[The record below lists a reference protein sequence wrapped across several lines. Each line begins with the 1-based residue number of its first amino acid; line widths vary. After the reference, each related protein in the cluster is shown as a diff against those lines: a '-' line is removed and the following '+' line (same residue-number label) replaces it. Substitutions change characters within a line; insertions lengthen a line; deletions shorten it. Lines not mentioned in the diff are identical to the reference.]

1 MSFFLIEK
9 FTSICLIVEVDEHVA
24 EGAKEKQLCGGVNLD
39 IFRQL
44 DVVMEED
51 GVVVK
56 VSLLPNFE
64 DV

>member
-1 MSFFLIEK
+1 M
-9 FTSICLIVEVDEHVA
+9 A

-51 GVVVK
+51 GGAVK

>member
-1 MSFFLIEK
+1 M
-9 FTSICLIVEVDEHVA
+9 A